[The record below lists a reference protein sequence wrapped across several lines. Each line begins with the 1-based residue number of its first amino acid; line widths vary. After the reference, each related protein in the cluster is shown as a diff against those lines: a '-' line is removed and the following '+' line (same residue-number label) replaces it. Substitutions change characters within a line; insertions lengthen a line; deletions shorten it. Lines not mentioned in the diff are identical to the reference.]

1 MYLNRVNIIGRL
13 VATPTFTKGDK
24 EDGSNDRVWGR
35 IACNRPG
42 SEDADFVPFVCW
54 GKTARA
60 VAQYCGKGKVLIL
73 DGRLATRS
81 KQRDDGSYDNYAE
94 VNCSAV
100 YFGPDAK
107 NVTPEVAAAPAAQTP
122 APAQGA
128 DVASQMAAMLMAA
141 AQSNPAL
148 LAQLAGAG
156 QAPAAPAPV
165 SQPPSGDNPFA

>member
-1 MYLNRVNIIGRL
+1 MYLNRITIIGRL
-13 VATPTFTKGDK
+13 VAAPDYTRGSK

-42 SEDADFVPFVCW
+42 SDEADFVPFVCW

-60 VAQYCGKGKVLIL
+60 VAKFCGKGKVLIL

-81 KQRDDGSYDNYAE
+81 KQREDGTYDNYAE

-107 NVTPEVAAAPAAQTP
+107 NVTPEVAAQP
-122 APAQGA
+122 APAQA
-128 DVASQMAAMLMAA
+128 PAPSQGQDAA
-141 AQSNPAL
+141 AQVASL
-148 LAQLAGAG
+148 LMGLMQG
-156 QAPAAPAPV
+156 QVAPAQAAA
-165 SQPPSGDNPFA
+165 STQADSDNPFA